1 MKVLGQRLKDC
12 TIAEKF
18 NIVFRRIIISF
29 IISIFLAEILF
40 AINGDFIACAIVFV
54 IEIIAIAQTK
64 TLRKLMIQQISEP
77 LGELNGIAQSISEG
91 NFDIGEPYEAAD
103 ELGALSKSF
112 HATAK
117 TLGVVVADLKQLV
130 AAFAEGNFNVRSQ
143 CGAEA
148 YVGELGAVMSELMN
162 MVITISSTLGSI
174 QGAADQVAAGSQQL
188 AASAQDIAEGATEQA
203 ATVQELVAT
212 VSEVTS
218 QVVDNTKS
226 TDVVHDKAKVV
237 GVEAENSQ
245 KKMDELAEAMKR
257 IYETSQR
264 IEKVIA
270 DIEGIAAQTNL
281 LSLNASI
288 EAARAGEA
296 GRGFAVVADQIRKL
310 AEESATSAIESKT
323 MIEESLNEITNGN
336 KVTEETGAALHKV
349 IAELDEIIL
358 AVANIRISSDK
369 QALSVKEIEKGV
381 EQISGVIQSNSA
393 AAEETSATSE
403 ELSAS
408 AVNLDELLAK
418 FQLRTE

>member
-1 MKVLGQRLKDC
+1 MKVLEQKLRNR

-18 NIVFRRIIISF
+18 DLIFRRIIISF
-29 IISIFLAEILF
+29 IISIFLAEVLF
-40 AINGDFIACAIVFV
+40 VINGDYLACAIVFV
-54 IEIIAIAQTK
+54 IEVAAIIQTK
-64 TLRKLMIQQISEP
+64 AFEKMLTKQISEP
-77 LGELNGIAQSISEG
+77 LVQLNEVAEKISEG
-91 NFDIGEPYEAAD
+91 NFEIGEPYEATD
-103 ELGALSKSF
+103 ELGDLSKSF
-112 HATAK
+112 NKTAK
-117 TLGVVVADLKQLV
+117 TLEVIVTDLKYLV
-130 AAFAEGNFNVRSQ
+130 SAFAEGNFNVRSQ

-148 YVGELGAVMSELMN
+148 YVGELGEVASELIN
-162 MVITISSTLGSI
+162 MVITISDTLGSI
-174 QGAADQVAAGSQQL
+174 RGAADQVAAGSQQL

-203 ATVQELVAT
+203 AAVQELVAT

-226 TDVVHDKAKVV
+226 TDIVHDKAKVV

-245 KKMDELAEAMKR
+245 KKMDELAEAMER

-336 KVTEETGAALHKV
+336 KVTEETGEALHKV

-358 AVANIRISSDK
+358 EVANIRISSDK

-418 FQLRTE
+418 FELRTK